1 MSKMQEIRAA
11 AAAKLAA
18 AKASIQPT
26 PAKPAKPVI
35 RVRAGGTVTEAMVK
49 MALGLETFAQKLA
62 RWAESKREAHVDGG
76 ACPHCNGTG
85 RYRFHTDVTRNE
97 KCYRCDGK
105 GRINQKDLAYLDR
118 RIKGAGPV
126 CWVVAAPAA

>member
-1 MSKMQEIRAA
+1 MKMSERRAA
-11 AAAKLAA
+11 AAARIKQLAEQA
-18 AKASIQPT
+18 APA
-26 PAKPAKPVI
+26 PAKPRL
-35 RVRAGGTVTEAMVK
+35 RVYAGQLVTEAMVK

-85 RYRFHTDVTRNE
+85 RYRFHTDATRNE

-105 GRINQKDLAYLDR
+105 GRINLKDMAYLDR

>member
-1 MSKMQEIRAA
+1 MKMSERRAA
-11 AAAKLAA
+11 AAARIKQLAEQA
-18 AKASIQPT
+18 APT
-26 PAKPAKPVI
+26 PAKPRL
-35 RVRAGGTVTEAMVK
+35 RVYAGQLVTEAMVK

-85 RYRFHTDVTRNE
+85 RYRFHTDATRNE

>member
-1 MSKMQEIRAA
+1 MKMSERRAA
-11 AAAKLAA
+11 AAARIKQLAEQA
-18 AKASIQPT
+18 APA
-26 PAKPAKPVI
+26 PAKPRL
-35 RVRAGGTVTEAMVK
+35 RVYAGQLVTEAMVK

-62 RWAESKREAHVDGG
+62 RWAESKRESHVDGG

-85 RYRFHTDVTRNE
+85 RYRFYTDATRNE

-118 RIKGAGPV
+118 RLGGAGPV

>member
-18 AKASIQPT
+18 AKASIQP
-26 PAKPAKPVI
+26 AKPAKPRL
-35 RVRAGGTVTEAMVK
+35 RVHAGQLVTEAMIK
-49 MALGLETFAQKLA
+49 MALGIETFAQKLA

-85 RYRFHTDVTRNE
+85 RYRFHTDATRNE

-105 GRINQKDLAYLDR
+105 GRLNLKDLAYLDR
-118 RIKGAGPV
+118 RLGGAGPV

>member
-1 MSKMQEIRAA
+1 MKMSDR
-11 AAAKLAA
+11 LAA
-18 AKASIQPT
+18 SAARIKALAAQ
-26 PAKPAKPVI
+26 AEVKPAKPRL
-35 RVRAGGTVTEAMVK
+35 RVHAGQLVTEAMIKV
-49 MALGLETFAQKLA
+49 ALGLETFAQKLA

-85 RYRFHTDVTRNE
+85 RYRFHTDATRNE

-118 RIKGAGPV
+118 RLGGAGPV

>member
-1 MSKMQEIRAA
+1 MKMSERRAA
-11 AAAKLAA
+11 AAARIKQLAEQA
-18 AKASIQPT
+18 APA
-26 PAKPAKPVI
+26 PAKPRL
-35 RVRAGGTVTEAMVK
+35 RVYAGQLVTEAMVK

-62 RWAESKREAHVDGG
+62 RWAESKREAHVDGS

-85 RYRFHTDVTRNE
+85 RYRFHTDATRNE

>member
-1 MSKMQEIRAA
+1 MKMSERRAA
-11 AAAKLAA
+11 AAARIKQLAEQA
-18 AKASIQPT
+18 APA
-26 PAKPAKPVI
+26 PAKPRL
-35 RVRAGGTVTEAMVK
+35 RVYAGQLVTEAMVK

-85 RYRFHTDVTRNE
+85 RYRFHTDATRNE